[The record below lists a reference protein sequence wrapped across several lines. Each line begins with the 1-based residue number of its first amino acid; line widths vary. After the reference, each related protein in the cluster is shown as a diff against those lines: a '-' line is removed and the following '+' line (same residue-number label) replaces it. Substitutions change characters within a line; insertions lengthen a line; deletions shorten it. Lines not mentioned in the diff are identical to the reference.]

1 MYFMGTPAEMNLHWM
16 HSLKVTGNGFCK
28 KTIFVVATSKKK
40 GGENMNE
47 FKLKLLKMSGTL
59 CSFALVLATVLVP
72 GCRSSWYQPKEP
84 DNLKEL
90 LKK

>member
-1 MYFMGTPAEMNLHWM
+1 M
-16 HSLKVTGNGFCK
+16 NGFK
-28 KTIFVVATSKKK
+28 SKLI
-40 GGENMNE
+40 M
-47 FKLKLLKMSGTL
+47 MSGTL
-59 CSFALVLATVLVP
+59 CSLAVMLATVLAP

>member
-1 MYFMGTPAEMNLHWM
+1 MN
-16 HSLKVTGNGFCK
+16 G
-28 KTIFVVATSKKK
+28 
-40 GGENMNE
+40 

-59 CSFALVLATVLVP
+59 CSLAVVLATILAP
-72 GCRSSWYQPKEP
+72 GCRSIWYQPKEP